1 MINQNAM
8 DITWIEKVSKVSWPW
23 LVVFFFKKTIFLK
36 MEIIL
41 LILEI
46 FCIFAEILQ
55 DNMDSNFVIIQA
67 LCRSALSSTREMTE
81 HHMGRLIDSYKNS
94 GMEKEAR
101 SLEGILAQSRKIQPM
116 EPVNFVIS
124 SLEGDVLTKNTT
136 IPVDKETATPILEI
150 IFQDDMER
158 DVPLFNDSIQ
168 SAVDTVINEWRN
180 YDKLLQLN
188 ASPSRSCLIYGD
200 PGTGKTMLAKWIA
213 KSVGLPVVL
222 AKLDGIISSFLG
234 TSSRNIANLFR
245 FANKY
250 KCILLL
256 DEFDALAKLRD
267 DPQEIGEVKR
277 IVNTLLQNL
286 DARSEKGFTIGI
298 TNHEKLLDPAVWRR
312 FDVQIDIPHPNPE
325 VREKMLAKFISPIE
339 YSQTELKFIN
349 WCMDN
354 ATGADLRKLS
364 DWLKRVF
371 ILEESENNSLPTLMK
386 LFATM
391 NTSRVSKRIID
402 MLNSDAPSLYNELA
416 NNNYL
421 QLKQKEIAALFEISP
436 STLSKHI
443 SKSNNNGRK
452 SDTICF

>member
-1 MINQNAM
+1 M
-8 DITWIEKVSKVSWPW
+8 
-23 LVVFFFKKTIFLK
+23 
-36 MEIIL
+36 
-41 LILEI
+41 ILEI
-46 FCIFAEILQ
+46 ICIFAEILQ
-55 DNMDSNFVIIQA
+55 SDMDSDFVIIQA
-67 LCRSALSSTREMTE
+67 LCRSALSSSREMTE
-81 HHMGRLIDSYKNS
+81 HQMGRLIDCYKKS
-94 GMEKEAR
+94 GKEKEAK

-124 SLEGDVLTKNTT
+124 SLEGDDLTKNTT
-136 IPVDKETATPILEI
+136 IPVDKETAAPILEI
-150 IFQDDMER
+150 IFQDEMEK

-168 SAVDTVINEWRN
+168 SAVDAVINEWRN
-180 YDKLLQLN
+180 YDKLVQLN

-286 DARSEKGFTIGI
+286 DARSERGFTIGI

-312 FDVQIDIPHPNPE
+312 FDVQIDIPHPSPE
-325 VREKMLAKFISPIE
+325 VREKMLAKFMFPLE
-339 YSQTELKFIN
+339 YSQPELKFIN
-349 WCMDN
+349 WCMVD
-354 ATGADLRKLS
+354 ATGSDLRKLV
-364 DWLKRVF
+364 DWLKRII
-371 ILEESENNSLPTLMK
+371 ILEESESHSLPALMK
-386 LFATM
+386 RFATM
-391 NTSRVSKRIID
+391 NTGRVQKRITD
-402 MLNSDAPSLYNELA
+402 MLNGDVASLYNELA
-416 NNNYL
+416 NDEYL
-421 QLKQKEIAALFEISP
+421 QLKQKEIAALFEMSP

-452 SDTICF
+452 SDTICS